1 MAQYWLQT
9 PIENA
14 KEVVQRF
21 IDANP
26 GFTYWAGK
34 KVEYDLETEVIFYDF
49 GSNYPASDP
58 DVIYFGS
65 LIMACTE
72 SSVTLKLD
80 DSTAGLDT
88 FSVVNIIAQ
97 PLNSGVYPY
106 IIWNSVASPND
117 STAYF
122 VGYKFRIV

>member
-21 IDANP
+21 IDATP
-26 GFTYWAGK
+26 AFTYWAGK

-49 GSNYPASDP
+49 GSNYPAHNP
-58 DVIYFGS
+58 HIIYFGS

-72 SSVTLKLD
+72 SSVQLRLY
-80 DSTAGLDT
+80 DSTSAIDT
-88 FSVVNIIAQ
+88 FSV
-97 PLNSGVYPY
+97 LNNMSLALDSGVYPY
-106 IIWNSVASPND
+106 IIWNEVASPCN

-122 VGYKFRIV
+122 VGYKFRAV